1 MSRDR
6 ALSAAR
12 RRWRRSTGVGMAS
25 LGLYRPGT
33 GPLHRLPALVKVLG
47 LAGLGVAVVVAS
59 GPLASLDL
67 FGLAALA
74 LALARPPLRTTVRG
88 LAPLVVLAVL
98 AAGYQVWHGDP
109 GRAIEVATDLL
120 TLVLAATAVTVST
133 RMEDLLAVL
142 VQAARPLRRWLPAEA
157 LALAVAL
164 MLRTVPALGSVLAET
179 RAASRVSA
187 STLPSAG
194 TVRSI
199 SATANA
205 SASAG
210 SHRRSGRAACTRT
223 ASRSSIR
230 VDTVTAVAART
241 RVSRSVATSI
251 ARPGSPCHTW

>member
-88 LAPLVVLAVL
+88 LAPLVVLAML

-133 RMEDLLAVL
+133 RMEELLAVL

-179 RAASRVSA
+179 R
-187 STLPSAG
+187 
-194 TVRSI
+194 
-199 SATANA
+199 
-205 SASAG
+205 
-210 SHRRSGRAACTRT
+210 
-223 ASRSSIR
+223 
-230 VDTVTAVAART
+230 DAARARGLGRDPRALLIPAAIRT
-241 RVSRSVATSI
+241 VARAQATWQALA
-251 ARPGSPCHTW
+251 ARGIGE